1 MDVAILTD
9 ETRYETRAAAPF
21 RSSLSSVNNKINF
34 FMALVSKAGEV
45 RFLAYLLLLCVYI

>member
-1 MDVAILTD
+1 MNVAILTD
-9 ETRYETRAAAPF
+9 ETRYETRAVAPF
-21 RSSLSSVNNKINF
+21 HHSLSSVNNKVIF

>member
-45 RFLAYLLLLCVYI
+45 RFLAYLLLLYVYI